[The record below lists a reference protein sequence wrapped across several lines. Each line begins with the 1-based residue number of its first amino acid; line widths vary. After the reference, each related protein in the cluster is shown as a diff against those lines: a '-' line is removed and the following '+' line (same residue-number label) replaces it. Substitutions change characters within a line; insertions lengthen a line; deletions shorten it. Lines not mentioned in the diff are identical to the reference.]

1 MSQSF
6 RGDAPLASRDF
17 FSLFGLEQRFA
28 IDLGSLEGAWR
39 SVQAA
44 VHPDRFASGTDA
56 QKLMALR
63 YSTQVNEA
71 HETLKD
77 PIKRASYL
85 CQLHGVEIDA
95 ERNTAMPAD
104 FLVQQMEWRESMED
118 SVAAGDAKGL
128 SQLMQEVESSLSE
141 AELLV
146 EHLLDSVSPNYSKAA
161 DEVRRMMFLVK
172 FKSQLAQEQKRMLH
186 GAAADR

>member
-17 FSLFGLEQRFA
+17 FSLFGLPPKFS
-28 IDLGSLEGAWR
+28 IDLNSLESAWR

-44 VHPDRFASGTDA
+44 VHPDRFAAGTDA
-56 QKLMALR
+56 QRLMALR

-85 CQLHGVEIDA
+85 CEIHGVEIDA

-104 FLVQQMEWRESMED
+104 FLMQQMEWRESMD
-118 SVAAGDAKGL
+118 DAVAARDAKGL
-128 SQLMQEVESSLSE
+128 AQLMLEVESSLSE

-146 EHLLDSVSPNYSKAA
+146 GHLLDSAQPNYAKAA
-161 DEVRRMMFLVK
+161 EEVRRMMFLVK
-172 FKSQLAQEQKRMLH
+172 FKSQLATEQKQVSH
-186 GAAADR
+186 GLAANR

>member
-1 MSQSF
+1 VSQFF

-17 FSLFGLEQRFA
+17 FSLFGLEKRYA

-85 CQLHGVEIDA
+85 CRLHGVEIEA
-95 ERNTAMPAD
+95 ERNTAMPAE
-104 FLVQQMEWRESMED
+104 FLVQQMEWRESMDD

-128 SQLMQEVESSLSE
+128 AQLMQEVDSSLAES
-141 AELLV
+141 ELLV
-146 EHLLDSVSPNYSKAA
+146 EHLLDGATPNYLKAA
-161 DEVRRMMFLVK
+161 EEVRRMMFLVK
-172 FKSQLAQEQKRMLH
+172 FKSQLVQEQKKVLH
-186 GAAADR
+186 GAAANR

>member
-1 MSQSF
+1 MSQSV

-28 IDLGSLEGAWR
+28 IDLGSLESAWR

-44 VHPDRFASGTDA
+44 VHPDRFAAGTDA

-71 HETLKD
+71 HETLRD

-85 CQLHGVEIDA
+85 CKLHGVEIDA

-104 FLVQQMEWRESMED
+104 FLIQQMEWRESMED
-118 SVAAGDAKGL
+118 AVAAHNLKGL
-128 SQLMQEVESSLSE
+128 AQLLQEVDAGLSE
-141 AELLV
+141 TELLV
-146 EHLLDSVSPNYSKAA
+146 EHLLDGVSPNHAKAA
-161 DEVRRMMFLVK
+161 EEVRRMMFLVK
-172 FKSQLAQEQKRMLH
+172 FRTQLMYEQKKVSH
-186 GAAADR
+186 GAATDR

>member
-17 FSLFGLEQRFA
+17 FSLLGLPPRFA
-28 IDLGSLEGAWR
+28 IDAEALERAWR

-77 PIKRASYL
+77 PIKRAGYL

-95 ERNTAMPAD
+95 ERNTAMPAE

-118 SVAAGDAKGL
+118 SVVARDIQGL
-128 SQLMQEVESSLSE
+128 SQLMQEVQASLAES
-141 AELLV
+141 ELLV
-146 EHLLDSVSPNYSKAA
+146 EHLLDSVQPNYEKAA
-161 DEVRRMMFLVK
+161 QEVRRMMFLVK
-172 FKSQLAQEQKRMLH
+172 FKSQLVEEQKRVSH
-186 GAAADR
+186 GAAANR

>member
-1 MSQSF
+1 MSQSV

-17 FSLFGLEQRFA
+17 FSLFGLEQRYA
-28 IDLGSLEGAWR
+28 IDLGSLESAWR

-44 VHPDRFASGTDA
+44 VHPDRFAAGSDA

-71 HETLKD
+71 HETLRD

-85 CQLHGVEIDA
+85 CKLHGVEIDA

-118 SVAAGDAKGL
+118 AVAARNAKGL
-128 SQLMQEVESSLSE
+128 AQLLQEVDAGLSE

-146 EHLLDSVSPNYSKAA
+146 EHLLDGVAPNYAKAA
-161 DEVRRMMFLVK
+161 EEVRRMMFLVK
-172 FKSQLAQEQKRMLH
+172 FRTQLMHEQKKVSH
-186 GAAADR
+186 GAATDR

>member
-1 MSQSF
+1 VSQSF

-17 FSLFGLEQRFA
+17 FSLFGLSPKFL
-28 IDLGSLEGAWR
+28 IDLSALESAWR

-44 VHPDRFASGTDA
+44 VHPDRFASGTDS
-56 QKLMALR
+56 QRLMALR

-85 CQLHGVEIDA
+85 CQINGVEIDA
-95 ERNTAMPAD
+95 ERNTAMPSD
-104 FLVQQMEWRESMED
+104 FLMQQMEWRESMED
-118 SVAAGDAKGL
+118 AVAACDTQGL
-128 SQLMQEVESSLSE
+128 AQLMLEVEASLSE

-146 EHLLDSVSPNYSKAA
+146 GHLLDSAQPDYVKAA
-161 DEVRRMMFLVK
+161 QEVRRMMFLAK
-172 FKSQLAQEQKRMLH
+172 FKSQLCEEQRQVSH
-186 GAAADR
+186 GLAANR